1 MCLCEETKILAQG
14 FSLASEECARTE
26 YAVLVVD
33 VALQLSLYLIWTIR
47 ITSPS
52 SFSSNHPLV
61 EKALETPTS

>member
-1 MCLCEETKILAQG
+1 MCLCEKTKILAQG
-14 FSLASEECARTE
+14 FLLASECARTE

-33 VALQLSLYLIWTIR
+33 VAIQLSLYLIWTIR